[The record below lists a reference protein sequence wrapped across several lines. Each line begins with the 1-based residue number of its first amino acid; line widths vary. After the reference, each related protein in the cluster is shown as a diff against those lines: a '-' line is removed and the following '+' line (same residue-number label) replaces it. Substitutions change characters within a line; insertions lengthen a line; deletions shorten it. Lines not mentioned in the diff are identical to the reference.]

1 MEGLATGRVADKVVA
16 VYFFIADGT
25 VEVQMVAFNGVD
37 ESRVALHFYGLLRL
51 RFAYAYGIAS
61 LIASTNLCKKQ
72 FNFFFKYKNANCLL
86 FTE

>member
-1 MEGLATGRVADKVVA
+1 MEGLATGRAADKVVA

-25 VEVQMVAFNGVD
+25 VEVQMVAFNGLN
-37 ESRVALHFYGLLRL
+37 ESGIALHFYGSLRL
-51 RFAYAYGIAS
+51 RFAS
-61 LIASTNLCKKQ
+61 LITFIILCKKQ